1 LQPTVTVIGGGLIG
15 SAMTAELA
23 ERGVT
28 VTLLEAGRL
37 CGGTS
42 GASFAL
48 LNSNHKSP
56 TTYHEFN
63 VAGMEAHR
71 RFANSNSNATWY
83 HPGGSLG
90 WGNGED
96 AGSGLAENVERLQAL
111 DYPATLLSRSQVLEL
126 EPSLFMTN
134 LPGDGVAYFPSEAWV
149 DPPVLI
155 AVLVEHARAHGAD
168 VITNLPVTDLEVMGN
183 HVRRVVC
190 PDRTFSSD
198 IVINCAGPEA
208 DLIAQMAG
216 IELPLTKIPGITV
229 ATEALPI
236 SLQRVIRNSSF
247 ATRPD
252 GGGRLLAV
260 SPTADSTITSSYA
273 VTRQAVDMLLEEIVR
288 LFPYLTPHELQV
300 ESVKVGV
307 RPIPVD
313 GLPILGFDK
322 SIENL
327 YQAVQHSGVTLCL
340 ELAHRVA
347 NHILDGKEPP
357 GFDLYSVSAKGRHR

>member
-1 LQPTVTVIGGGLIG
+1 MQPTVTVIGGGLVG

-48 LNSNHKSP
+48 LNSNHKDP

-71 RFANSNSNATWY
+71 RFARNNSNPTWY

-96 AGSGLAENVERLQAL
+96 SSRLAENVERLRAL
-111 DYPATLLSRSQVLEL
+111 DYPAKLLNRSQVLEL

-134 LPGDGVAYFPSEAWV
+134 LPRDGVAYFPSEAWV

-155 AVLVEHARAHGAD
+155 AVLVERAREHGAD

-208 DLIAQMAG
+208 DLIARMAG
-216 IELPLTKIPGITV
+216 IELPLTKVPGITV

-236 SLQRVIRNSSF
+236 SLRRVIRNSSF
-247 ATRPD
+247 AIRPD

-260 SPTADSTITSSYA
+260 SPTADSTITNSYA
-273 VTRQAVDMLLEEIVR
+273 VTKQTVGMFLEEIVG
-288 LFPYLTPHELQV
+288 LFPYLTSHELQV
-300 ESVKVGV
+300 ESVRVGV

-313 GLPILGFDK
+313 GLPILGFDD

-347 NHILDGKEPP
+347 NHILDGDEPP
-357 GFDLYSVSAKGRHR
+357 GFDLYRATAEGRHP